1 MVARRQRVAAALIVI
16 AFLSLTITIL
26 YAISRGQDFNWDQRN
41 YHIGI
46 PLLLATGRFWN
57 SVAPAGVVSYL
68 NPDVLQAQF
77 WALRHLSPI
86 EFAVALAVV
95 QSLAFMLGGLLC
107 VILAAPAG
115 DVWQLPLSL
124 LGFILCLIAPMA
136 LSEAGTTF
144 IDLVTAIPVLA
155 AYALLLARGRW
166 LGQKA
171 SGALAGILLGA
182 ATALKLTNAFF
193 VFGVAGFAVAGSE
206 PVRKRFAW
214 LLASAGGAVLGYVAI
229 GLPWDL
235 ALWHRFA
242 NPIFPFFNRIFRS
255 PDFPPTDFHDTRFT
269 PHAVIDIWRYP
280 LDWIHPWGGLPAW
293 LGVSRRGLAP
303 PASDVI
309 FADARWAVV
318 VFAITLFLAALI
330 VFRRWGAAR
339 LREPATGLL
348 LAFTIDYLVWMFVFD
363 IGRYAVA
370 LSILCGAVIL
380 VLVMALPSNR
390 VRIATL
396 VLVAVFNWE
405 TALVPDWG
413 HVPWQPVWA
422 ALAPRPLTLGHR
434 PLVFLTARPTL
445 FIAPSLPADARYVG
459 ADGSIDLSAGR
470 RNALTRQIEKDLAW
484 AGHRNLY
491 SVDMG
496 TTSAAAAQILS
507 SYGLRVG
514 NQCRHLDVAT
524 LPLRVCKLQD
534 GQG

>member
-1 MVARRQRVAAALIVI
+1 M
-16 AFLSLTITIL
+16 
-26 YAISRGQDFNWDQRN
+26 
-41 YHIGI
+41 
-46 PLLLATGRFWN
+46 
-57 SVAPAGVVSYL
+57 
-68 NPDVLQAQF
+68 LQAQF
-77 WALRHLSPI
+77 WALRHLGPI
-86 EFAVALAVV
+86 EFAVAVAVV

-155 AYALLLARGRW
+155 AYALLLARDRW
-166 LGQKA
+166 LGWTA
-171 SGALAGILLGA
+171 SGALAGALLGA

-206 PVRKRFAW
+206 PVRRRLAW
-214 LLASAGGAVLGYVAI
+214 LLASAGAAVLGYAAI

-255 PDFPPTDFHDTRFT
+255 PDYPPTDFHDARFT
-269 PHAVIDIWRYP
+269 PHTAIDIWRYP
-280 LDWIHPWGGLPAW
+280 LDWIRPWGGLPAW

-309 FADARWAVV
+309 FADARWVV
-318 VFAITLFLAALI
+318 VVGGITLFLAALA

-380 VLVMALPSNR
+380 ALVMALPSNR
-390 VRIATL
+390 VRVAAL
-396 VLVAVFNWE
+396 LLVAVFNWE

-422 ALAPRPLTLGHR
+422 AFAPRPLALGHQA
-434 PLVFLTARPTL
+434 LVFLTARPTL

-470 RNALTRQIEKDLAW
+470 GNALTKQIERDLAW
-484 AGHRNLY
+484 ARHRNLY
-491 SVDMG
+491 SVDTG
-496 TTSAAAAQILS
+496 TTPAAAARILS

-514 NQCRHLDVAT
+514 NQCLRLDVAT
-524 LPLRVCKLQD
+524 LPLRVCKLRSRR
-534 GQG
+534 G